1 MVFGITT
8 AGDESSILLKDLYE
22 TGAKSVASDPSLER
36 FGFFEWSAP
45 EARVPE
51 SDEELLEYLKAA
63 NPALACGRID
73 SENVLSDV
81 RAMP

>member
-1 MVFGITT
+1 MPAALWSDMVNGTGGRKNGMVFGITT

-51 SDEELLEYLKAA
+51 SDVT
-63 NPALACGRID
+63 IT
-73 SENVLSDV
+73 VL
-81 RAMP
+81 R